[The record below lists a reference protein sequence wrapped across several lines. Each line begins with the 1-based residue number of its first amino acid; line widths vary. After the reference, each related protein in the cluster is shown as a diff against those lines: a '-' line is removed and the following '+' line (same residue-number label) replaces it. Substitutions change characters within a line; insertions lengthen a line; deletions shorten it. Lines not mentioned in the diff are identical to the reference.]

1 MAPAVPS
8 DAAHWRPWQTFVV
21 FAVAGP
27 LLGMLAV
34 ATGFAI
40 TMGLQIG
47 IKNGSIMLLGGLN
60 PIAWIIAYAI
70 GGVPAAGCGAAFV
83 LIDQQVPPRVPRIAL
98 AAATGGMLT
107 AAYWWLAVRDSS
119 SPTAEVAALAGAG
132 AFAAG
137 SCAVLTRRWRHRH
150 A

>member
-1 MAPAVPS
+1 MAPAAPN
-8 DAAHWRPWQTFVV
+8 DAVRWRPWLTLIV

-34 ATGFAI
+34 VAGFAI
-40 TMGLQIG
+40 TMGMQIG
-47 IKNGSIMLLGGLN
+47 INTGFMMLLGGLN

-83 LIDQQVPPRVPRIAL
+83 LLDQQVPPRVPRIAL
-98 AAATGGMLT
+98 AAAIGGILT

-119 SPTAEVAALAGAG
+119 SPTAEVAAFASAGAL
-132 AFAAG
+132 AAG
-137 SCAVLTRRWRHRH
+137 SCAAITRRWRHRR